1 MTTVENL
8 TLDEERAL
16 YGSTD
21 INVKGCRFDG
31 VADGES
37 ALKESRGVTVTDTF
51 FNLRYPLWHVK
62 GASIYKSE
70 MTEMCRAPIWYS
82 SNITLENCTVNGTK
96 ALRECNGIKIKDCTV
111 SSDECGWS
119 ISDVL
124 VDNSSFSGEYF
135 MLRASNLRFATSTL
149 NGKYSFQYLENAV
162 FENCTLNTKDAFWH
176 AKNVTLRNCTVK
188 GEYFGWYSENLTLE
202 NCIIEGTQPL
212 CYCKGFKMLDCKMH
226 GADLSF
232 EKSEVDVVLTEPIV
246 SIKNPKSGKIRVPS
260 YGELIMDNAGDV
272 EIITE

>member
-16 YGSTD
+16 YGSAD
-21 INVKGCRFDG
+21 ISVRSCRFDG
-31 VADGES
+31 IADGES

-62 GASIYKSE
+62 GACVYKSE
-70 MTEMCRAPIWYS
+70 MTETCRAPIWYS
-82 SNITLENCTVNGTK
+82 SDIRLENCIINGTK
-96 ALRECNGIKIKDCTV
+96 ALRECNGIKIKDCAV
-111 SSDECGWS
+111 SSNEFGWS

-124 VDNSSFSGEYF
+124 VEGSSFSGEYF
-135 MLRASNLRFATSTL
+135 MLRASNLRFVNSTL
-149 NGKYSFQYLENAV
+149 NGKYSFQYLENAA

-176 AKNVTLRNCTVK
+176 AKNVTLKNCTVK

-202 NCIIEGTQPL
+202 GCIIEGTQPL
-212 CYCKGFKMLDCKMH
+212 CYCKGLKMLDCKMR

-260 YGELIMDNAGDV
+260 YTELIMSEESDV
-272 EIITE
+272 AIITE